1 MTSGISQLKYH
12 LAKIPC
18 NDITPCE
25 KCPEEATR
33 EAMNSLQKYAQSKA
47 AKKRIF
53 EAMAAPMGTFSST
66 GSQTGGES
74 SSIGPQIRGLGSV
87 SVSLVDFWVP
97 RNTPGAQPGLLG
109 TAWNKEMHEKTKVVI
124 MRFWVRNDLSFNA
137 LCSPYWDHV
146 VTSISL
152 SGKGLGPQLPMR

>member
-1 MTSGISQLKYH
+1 MDMSVECIHCHKKMTSGISRLKYH

-18 NDITPCE
+18 NDITPCD

-33 EAMNSLQKYAQSKA
+33 EAMASLQQYAQSKA

-74 SSIGPQIRGLGSV
+74 SSFVGPRIRGSGSV
-87 SVSLVDFWVP
+87 SGSLADF
-97 RNTPGAQPGLLG
+97 
-109 TAWNKEMHEKTKVVI
+109 
-124 MRFWVRNDLSFNA
+124 
-137 LCSPYWDHV
+137 
-146 VTSISL
+146 
-152 SGKGLGPQLPMR
+152 

>member
-1 MTSGISQLKYH
+1 MTGGRAKDPLWKHGIPGANKGDVQFIHCFKCMTSGISQFKYH

-18 NDITPCE
+18 NDITLCE

-33 EAMNSLQKYAQSKA
+33 EAMTSLQKYAQNKT

-74 SSIGPQIRGLGSV
+74 SSSIGPRI
-87 SVSLVDFWVP
+87 
-97 RNTPGAQPGLLG
+97 
-109 TAWNKEMHEKTKVVI
+109 
-124 MRFWVRNDLSFNA
+124 
-137 LCSPYWDHV
+137 
-146 VTSISL
+146 
-152 SGKGLGPQLPMR
+152 